1 MKASSYFDP
10 HTPYGK
16 IIFLLSP
23 YRHIVLRSKSTYN
36 KCLTNSGFY
45 WIITKDF
52 IELVTQ
58 SGRATMAFKKKY
70 QLVGVDIGSYAIK
83 VVEIEQNKKG
93 RFLKNFGIIG
103 LPRHAIREGDIVE
116 QDQVAEALKKLFKNL
131 KIRNQNV
138 AVALSG
144 YPVMAKRISLPNSKR
159 EEIEA
164 TIHDQAEQYIPFD
177 INDVNLDFDILEDQE
192 TPSEG
197 EDADEERSLDVMLVA
212 AKKDVIDAY
221 INLLVAADLNPGVL
235 DVDVFALQNAAE
247 LNVTGE
253 KEGYAIVNVGAEEL
267 GINTVVGGSSLF
279 SRDSSF
285 GGAQITELIMGHFDV
300 DFETAEE
307 IKMGA
312 VKDKPWDQ
320 NLETSVSG
328 VISDWAQE
336 IKRALDFVDTTYSD
350 KTVGKIFVCGG
361 SCRIKGFQKYLE
373 AHTGLP
379 VVELNPFANLIP
391 NPDLFDEKY
400 LDHIAPQ
407 ACVATGLALRSIDDK

>member
-1 MKASSYFDP
+1 MGF
-10 HTPYGK
+10 GK
-16 IIFLLSP
+16 
-23 YRHIVLRSKSTYN
+23 KN
-36 KCLTNSGFY
+36 
-45 WIITKDF
+45 
-52 IELVTQ
+52 
-58 SGRATMAFKKKY
+58 

-116 QDQVAEALKKLFKNL
+116 QEAVAEALKKLFNNL

-164 TIHDQAEQYIPFD
+164 TIHNQAEQYIPFD
-177 INDVNLDFDILEDQE
+177 INDVNLDFDILDKEE
-192 TPSEG
+192 TLSEG
-197 EDADEERSLDVMLVA
+197 EDENEEKSLDVMLVA
-212 AKKDVIDAY
+212 AKKDVINAY
-221 INLLVAADLNPGVL
+221 VNLLVAADLNPGVL

-247 LNVTGE
+247 LIITDE

-267 GINTVVGGSSLF
+267 GINTVVNGTSLF

-285 GGAQITELIMGHFDV
+285 GGTQITELIMSHFDV
-300 DFETAEE
+300 DFEMAEE
-307 IKMGA
+307 IKLGA
-312 VKDKPWDQ
+312 VQDRPWDQ
-320 NLETSVSG
+320 KLEASVSG
-328 VISDWAQE
+328 VVSDWAQE

-350 KTVGKIFVCGG
+350 KTIGKIFVCGG

-379 VVELNPFANLIP
+379 VVELNPFTSLIP
-391 NPDLFDEKY
+391 NQDLFDEEY
-400 LDHIAPQ
+400 LNHMAPQ
-407 ACVATGLALRSIDDK
+407 ACVAMGLALRSIDDK

>member
-1 MKASSYFDP
+1 M
-10 HTPYGK
+10 
-16 IIFLLSP
+16 
-23 YRHIVLRSKSTYN
+23 
-36 KCLTNSGFY
+36 GF
-45 WIITKDF
+45 
-52 IELVTQ
+52 
-58 SGRATMAFKKKY
+58 GKKY

-83 VVEIEQNKKG
+83 VVEIERNKKG

-103 LPRHAIREGDIVE
+103 LPRNAIREGDIVE
-116 QDQVAEALKKLFKNL
+116 QDLVAKALKKLFKNL

-177 INDVNLDFDILEDQE
+177 INDVNLDFDILNKEENLSED
-192 TPSEG
+192 
-197 EDADEERSLDVMLVA
+197 EDTDEETSLDVMLVA

-221 INLLVAADLNPGVL
+221 VNLLVAAELNPGVL

-247 LNVTGE
+247 LSIADE
-253 KEGYAIVNVGAEEL
+253 KDGYAIVNVGAEEL
-267 GINTVVGGSSLF
+267 GINTVVNGTSLF

-285 GGAQITELIMGHFDV
+285 GGAQITELIMSHFDV
-300 DFETAEE
+300 DFEKAEE
-307 IKMGA
+307 IKLGA
-312 VKDKPWDQ
+312 VQNKLWDQ
-320 NLETSVSG
+320 NLEAGVSG
-328 VISDWAQE
+328 VVSDWAQE
-336 IKRALDFVDTTYSD
+336 IKRALDFVETTYSD
-350 KTVGKIFVCGG
+350 KTIGKIFICGG

-391 NPDLFDEKY
+391 NQDLFDEEY
-400 LDHIAPQ
+400 LNHMAPQ
-407 ACVATGLALRSIDDK
+407 ACVAMGLALRSIDDK

>member
-1 MKASSYFDP
+1 MGF
-10 HTPYGK
+10 GK
-16 IIFLLSP
+16 
-23 YRHIVLRSKSTYN
+23 KN
-36 KCLTNSGFY
+36 
-45 WIITKDF
+45 
-52 IELVTQ
+52 
-58 SGRATMAFKKKY
+58 

-83 VVEIEQNKKG
+83 VVEIELNKKG

-116 QDQVAEALKKLFKNL
+116 QEAVAEALKKLFKNL

-164 TIHDQAEQYIPFD
+164 TIHNQAEQYIPFD
-177 INDVNLDFDILEDQE
+177 INDVNLDFDILDKEE
-192 TPSEG
+192 TLSEG
-197 EDADEERSLDVMLVA
+197 EDENEEKSLDVMLVA
-212 AKKDVIDAY
+212 AKKDVINAY
-221 INLLVAADLNPGVL
+221 VNLLVAADLNPGVL

-247 LNVTGE
+247 LSITDE

-267 GINTVVGGSSLF
+267 GINTVVNGTSLF

-285 GGAQITELIMGHFDV
+285 GGTQITELIMSHFDV
-300 DFETAEE
+300 DFEMAEE
-307 IKMGA
+307 IKLGA
-312 VKDKPWDQ
+312 VQDRPWDQ
-320 NLETSVSG
+320 KLEAGVSG
-328 VISDWAQE
+328 VVSDWAQE

-350 KTVGKIFVCGG
+350 KTIGKIFVCGG

-379 VVELNPFANLIP
+379 VVELNPFTNLIP
-391 NPDLFDEKY
+391 NQDLFDEEY
-400 LDHIAPQ
+400 LNHMAPQ
-407 ACVATGLALRSIDDK
+407 ACVAMGLALRSIDDK